1 MENAALPRPAVLLG
15 LSGILPQALCLVLA
29 VISTEWQWMA
39 LAAGCFYAALILSF
53 LGGLWWMQALLR
65 REERW
70 GPWLLAVAASLGGWA
85 ALLPWCLGWTWPGP
99 SLVALGLV
107 LLLSPLADRYLATA
121 GTAAPP
127 ASWMSLRA
135 RMAGGLGT
143 LTLLLGIATP
153 LLS

>member
-1 MENAALPRPAVLLG
+1 MAEGLLEELTNNAAPLLA
-15 LSGILPQALCLVLA
+15 LVILH
-29 VISTEWQWMA
+29 S
-39 LAAGCFYAALILSF
+39 
-53 LGGLWWMQALLR
+53 LLRERMR